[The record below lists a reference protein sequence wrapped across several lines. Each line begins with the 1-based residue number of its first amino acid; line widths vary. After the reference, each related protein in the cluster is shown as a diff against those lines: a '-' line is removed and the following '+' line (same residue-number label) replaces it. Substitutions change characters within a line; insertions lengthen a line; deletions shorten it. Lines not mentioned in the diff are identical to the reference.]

1 MLLRESA
8 GECGAERSGAAG
20 AVGRSPTKP
29 PREGGGGSAP
39 QVLRQAE
46 TGGENGRK
54 TGGTVILRR
63 NGGCGIIEWQKT
75 TAPMPRGTAEWRR
88 N

>member
-1 MLLRESA
+1 MLLGESA
-8 GECGAERSGAAG
+8 GEHGAERSGAAG

-29 PREGGGGSAP
+29 PREGGGSAP
-39 QVLRQAE
+39 QYLRQAE

-63 NGGCGIIEWQKT
+63 NGGCGIIERQKT
-75 TAPMPRGTAEWRR
+75 TVPMPRGTAEWRR